1 MEMKDCMK
9 KTLMDVYNWL
19 RTNGDKPEGHGTCMI
34 YPVVTS
40 QNELIGA
47 SLWEVGV
54 NGRYIDTIRLMFDK
68 NDSSVINGR
77 FFCGDEEIRVFDM
90 NLIEVGEK
98 LQIIG
103 VDENGTSVMYV
114 QV

>member
-1 MEMKDCMK
+1 M
-9 KTLMDVYNWL
+9 
-19 RTNGDKPEGHGTCMI
+19 
-34 YPVVTS
+34 
-40 QNELIGA
+40 
-47 SLWEVGV
+47 
-54 NGRYIDTIRLMFDK
+54 NGRCIDTIGLMFDK
-68 NDSSVINGR
+68 NDNSVINAR
-77 FFCGDEEIRVFDM
+77 FFCGDEEIRVFDI

>member
-19 RTNGDKPEGHGTCMI
+19 RTNGDMPEGHGTCMI

-40 QNELIGA
+40 QNELLGA
-47 SLWEVGV
+47 SFWEVGV
-54 NGRYIDTIRLMFDK
+54 NGRYIDTIRLMFDR
-68 NDSSVINGR
+68 NDIHIINGR
-77 FFCGDEEIRVFDM
+77 FFCGDEEIVVNNM
-90 NLIEVGEK
+90 TLTKVGEK

>member
-40 QNELIGA
+40 
-47 SLWEVGV
+47 
-54 NGRYIDTIRLMFDK
+54 
-68 NDSSVINGR
+68 
-77 FFCGDEEIRVFDM
+77 
-90 NLIEVGEK
+90 
-98 LQIIG
+98 
-103 VDENGTSVMYV
+103 
-114 QV
+114 